1 MENVKMSVKGNQLT
15 ITVDLSKDLGRSK
28 TGQSILIASTKG
40 NQSVPGKDDV
50 KIGLNIYRKA

>member
-1 MENVKMSVKGNQLT
+1 MENVKMAVKGNQLT